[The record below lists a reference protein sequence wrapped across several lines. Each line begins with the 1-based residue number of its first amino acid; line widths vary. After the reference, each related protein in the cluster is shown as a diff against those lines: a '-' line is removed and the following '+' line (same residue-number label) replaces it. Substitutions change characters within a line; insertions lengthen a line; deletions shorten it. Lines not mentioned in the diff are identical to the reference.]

1 MYFTTNKKKP
11 LQKESM
17 FNDEKNKKILLIQ
30 QLHLLTVVF
39 SKLCYQE

>member
-39 SKLCYQE
+39 NKLCYQE